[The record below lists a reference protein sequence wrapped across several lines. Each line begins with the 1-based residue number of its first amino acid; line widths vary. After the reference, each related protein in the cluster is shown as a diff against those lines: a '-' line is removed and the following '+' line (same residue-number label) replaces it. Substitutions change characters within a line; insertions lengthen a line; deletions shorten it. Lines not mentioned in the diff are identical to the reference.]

1 MRDEEDGSIFD
12 QGIEVTSS
20 QFLDITDEKTNS
32 FLGTVEDVIFPVQT
46 SDW

>member
-20 QFLDITDEKTNS
+20 QFLELADEKTNS
-32 FLGTVEDVIFPVQT
+32 FLENVEDVIFPVKT
-46 SDW
+46 SDT